1 MGRHWGLKRGVSFNG
16 HHETLVIVSQQV
28 TIAIFEEGRVQKT
41 VFMVLDY
48 VLVFF
53 FFVSEVFLVK
63 VLFSL
68 LDPLNFFGI
77 FNSEAEIF

>member
-1 MGRHWGLKRGVSFNG
+1 MV
-16 HHETLVIVSQQV
+16 VSQKV

-41 VFMVLDY
+41 VFVVLDY
-48 VLVFF
+48 VLVFL

-63 VLFSL
+63 VLFSF
-68 LDPLNFFGI
+68 LDPLNFVGI